1 MKIFGTH
8 DDGTKT
14 QLETCVAAEEGAKGV
29 LCADGHLG
37 YSMPIGGVVGY
48 RGSISPSGV
57 GYDIACGN
65 LAVKLDIKAADLTL
79 TDYNRIADMIHK
91 NVSFGIG
98 QTNPQYQRNDQEV
111 IDKIDKFSVRPV
123 ADLWSTAR
131 QQLGTVGSG
140 NHYVDVLEDTNGYLW
155 IAVHFGSRG
164 FGHKTAT
171 GFLNL
176 ANGIGFSDK
185 GHEGE
190 MMSPPVLID
199 ASTPLGQDYIAAMQ
213 LAGEYAYAGRDYVV
227 RTVMNIM
234 GASDNVVLDYV
245 HNHHNFAWRED
256 HNGEMLWVVRKG
268 ATPAFP
274 GQKGFVGGSMGDISV
289 IIEGVDS
296 PESQEA
302 LYSTMHGA
310 GRVMSRKKAKGKTK
324 RIGKWRCL
332 DYRKCN
338 YMAAKGGH
346 NKVDNPRCPNC
357 GHKLKLEWM
366 EEQLAPGLVDFTAVK
381 KMIDGMGIVLRGA
394 GADESPMVYRPLQ
407 TVLDAHKNTI
417 RVLETFKPRIVVM
430 AGAEVFDPYKD

>member
-14 QLETCVAAEEGAKGV
+14 QLATCLAAEEGAKGV

-48 RGSISPSGV
+48 RKHVSPSGV

-65 LAVKLDIKAADLTL
+65 AAVKLDIKAADLTVA
-79 TDYNRIADMIHK
+79 DYNRIADMIHK

-111 IDKIDKFSVRPV
+111 IDKIDKCSLPEISK
-123 ADLWSTAR
+123 LWSTAR

-140 NHYVDVLEDTNGYLW
+140 NHYVDVLEDESGYLW

-176 ANGIGFSDK
+176 AQGIGFSDK

-190 MMSPPVLID
+190 MMSPPILID
-199 ASTPLGQDYIAAMQ
+199 TETSLGQDYIQAMQ

-227 RTVMNIM
+227 RTVMGII
-234 GASDNVVLDYV
+234 GASVFSEYV
-245 HNHHNFAWRED
+245 HNHHNFAWLED
-256 HNGEMLWVVRKG
+256 HGDEKLWVVRKG

-289 IIEGVDS
+289 ILEGVDS
-296 PESQEA
+296 PESVDA
-302 LYSTMHGA
+302 LYSTVHGA

-332 DYRKCN
+332 NYRKCD

-346 NKVDNPRCPNC
+346 NKVDNPKCPKC
-357 GHKLKLEWM
+357 GHKLTLEWM
-366 EEQLAPGLVDFTAVK
+366 EEQIAPGLVDFKTVQQDIAAR
-381 KMIDGMGIVLRGA
+381 GIILRGA
-394 GADESPMVYRPLQ
+394 GADESPQVYRPLQ
-407 TVLDAHKNTI
+407 SVLDAHKNTI
-417 RVLETFKPRIVVM
+417 RVLHTFQPRIVVM
-430 AGAEVFDPYKD
+430 AGAEIFDPHKD